1 MLAMSD
7 DNQKISVFLVDDHLV
22 VREGVRV
29 VLEQSGEIEV
39 VGEAAT
45 AKEAVQRIA
54 ATRPR
59 VAVIDVQ
66 LPDRPGTD
74 LCAEIRSAHP
84 DTACLMLTS
93 FADDE
98 ALFESISA
106 GASGFVL
113 KQVRGDGLVEAVERV
128 AAGESLIDAS
138 VTARLLERIRNPQST
153 TDPRLAS
160 LTTLERAILR
170 HVVDGLTNREIAPL
184 VNVSEKTVKN
194 YVSSILHKLGLS
206 RRTEAAVFALRSGEF
221 DD

>member
-1 MLAMSD
+1 MSEE
-7 DNQKISVFLVDDHLV
+7 QEKISVFLVDDHLV
-22 VREGVRV
+22 VREGVRA
-29 VLEQSGEIEV
+29 VLESSGAIEV
-39 VGEAAT
+39 VGEAGT
-45 AKEAVQRIA
+45 SKEAIQRIA
-54 ATRPR
+54 ATRPN

-66 LPDRPGTD
+66 LPDRAGTE
-74 LCAEIRSAHP
+74 LCADIRAAHP
-84 DTACLMLTS
+84 NTACLMLTS
-93 FADDE
+93 FADDT
-98 ALFESISA
+98 ALFDSISA
-106 GASGFVL
+106 GAAGFLL
-113 KQVRGDGLVEAVERV
+113 KQVRGDGLVDAVERV
-128 AAGESLIDAS
+128 AQGESLIDAS
-138 VTARLLERIRNPQST
+138 VTAKLLERIRNPQSA

>member
-1 MLAMSD
+1 MSD

-106 GASGFVL
+106 GAAGFVL

-128 AAGESLIDAS
+128 ASGESLIDAS

>member
-1 MLAMSD
+1 MSD

-106 GASGFVL
+106 GAAGFVL

>member
-1 MLAMSD
+1 MTDTAE
-7 DNQKISVFLVDDHLV
+7 KISVFLVDDHLV

-29 VLEQSGEIEV
+29 VLEASGSIEV
-39 VGEAAT
+39 VGEAST
-45 AKEAVQRIA
+45 SKEALQRIA
-54 ATRPR
+54 ATRPQ

-66 LPDRPGTD
+66 LPDRAGTE
-74 LCAEIRSAHP
+74 LCADIRAAHP
-84 DTACLMLTS
+84 ETACLMFTS
-93 FADDE
+93 FADDD
-98 ALFESISA
+98 ALFDSISA
-106 GASGFVL
+106 GATGFVL

-128 AAGESLIDAS
+128 ASGESLIDAS
-138 VTARLLERIRNPQST
+138 VTARLLDRIRNPQATS
-153 TDPRLAS
+153 DPRLAS

-221 DD
+221 DT

>member
-1 MLAMSD
+1 MSD
-7 DNQKISVFLVDDHLV
+7 DQKISVFLVDDHLV

-29 VLEQSGEIEV
+29 VLEQSGDIEI

-45 AKEAVQRIA
+45 AKEAMQRIA

-66 LPDRPGTD
+66 LPDRPGTE
-74 LCAEIRSAHP
+74 LCADIRASHP
-84 DTACLMLTS
+84 ETACLMLTS

-106 GASGFVL
+106 GAAGFVL

-128 AAGESLIDAS
+128 ASGESLIDAS
-138 VTARLLERIRNPQST
+138 VTARLLERIRNPQSS

>member
-1 MLAMSD
+1 MSD
-7 DNQKISVFLVDDHLV
+7 DSQKISVFLVDDHLV

-29 VLEQSGEIEV
+29 VLEQSGAIEV

-45 AKEAVQRIA
+45 AKEAIQRIG
-54 ATRPR
+54 ATRPK

-66 LPDRPGTD
+66 LPDRAGTE
-74 LCAEIRSAHP
+74 LCADIRAAHP

-106 GASGFVL
+106 GAAGFVL

-138 VTARLLERIRNPQST
+138 VTARLLERIRNPQAL

>member
-1 MLAMSD
+1 MSD
-7 DNQKISVFLVDDHLV
+7 EQEKISVFLVDDHLV
-22 VREGVRV
+22 VREGVRA
-29 VLEQSGEIEV
+29 VLESSGAIEV
-39 VGEAAT
+39 VGEAGT
-45 AKEAVQRIA
+45 SKEAMQRIA
-54 ATRPR
+54 ATRPQ

-66 LPDRPGTD
+66 LPDRTGTE
-74 LCAEIRSAHP
+74 LCADIRAAHP
-84 DTACLMLTS
+84 STACLMLTS
-93 FADDE
+93 FADDT
-98 ALFESISA
+98 ALFDSISA
-106 GASGFVL
+106 GAAGFLL
-113 KQVRGDGLVEAVERV
+113 KQVRGDGLVDAVERV
-128 AAGESLIDAS
+128 AEGESLIDAS
-138 VTARLLERIRNPQST
+138 VTAKLLERIRNPQAA

>member
-1 MLAMSD
+1 MSD